1 MDRVVFTIASV
12 FLLISSTVEAA
23 PSTAVDPKVQ
33 RCDINFFRDLVKL
46 CLRPESPT
54 VCIKNYDDEL
64 MVEVFEECCYKGCDS
79 TFLSKLCCDPS
90 EVAVLMAQ
98 VVERLIIQEN
108 GQHEEP
114 PREPK
119 RKVFLLRLITVA
131 SLVVLL
137 VVGAVVLLL
146 PLVEETGGP
155 HDGPEEPL
163 SAAEKFLA
171 EGDRRFNKTGD
182 FTCTMRHF
190 EVFCQANFT
199 SVLNW
204 TCVSPYGA
212 FWACSTKPGHL
223 TIEQAIAQTARQLCC
238 RHRICSTA
246 HFRQEMCCHLDWCH
260 MRCTDEDRR
269 TNVSD
274 FTDEAVAVYDQFCR
288 DDVTHK

>member
-1 MDRVVFTIASV
+1 MAVI
-12 FLLISSTVEAA
+12 LQKSSLMSMLE
-23 PSTAVDPKVQ
+23 
-33 RCDINFFRDLVKL
+33 N
-46 CLRPESPT
+46 LR
-54 VCIKNYDDEL
+54 
-64 MVEVFEECCYKGCDS
+64 
-79 TFLSKLCCDPS
+79 
-90 EVAVLMAQ
+90 VAVLMAQ

-171 EGDRRFNKTGD
+171 EGDRRFNKT
-182 FTCTMRHF
+182 
-190 EVFCQANFT
+190 
-199 SVLNW
+199 
-204 TCVSPYGA
+204 
-212 FWACSTKPGHL
+212 
-223 TIEQAIAQTARQLCC
+223 IEQAIAQTARQLCC